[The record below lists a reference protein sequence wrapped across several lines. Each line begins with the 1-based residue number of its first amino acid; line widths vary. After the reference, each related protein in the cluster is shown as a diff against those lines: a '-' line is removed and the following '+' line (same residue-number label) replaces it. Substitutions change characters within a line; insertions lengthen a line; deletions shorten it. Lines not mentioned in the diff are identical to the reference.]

1 MSYVNLLGAMLFAA
15 KCIVPIFGQQ
25 SCSMATLKDIAVRL
39 KSVKNIQK
47 ITASMKMV
55 SASKFARAER
65 DLKSAR
71 PYGQG
76 ARAFYKTAELIAEPI
91 EPAVNDLII
100 AITSDRGLCGA
111 ANSSVVKAIRTKIRN
126 STELEKTCKLVLV
139 GDKSRAMMLRQ
150 YRDMFLMT
158 VNEVGKKAPTFE
170 DASMIAQ
177 AIISTD
183 YKFNKAIMF
192 YNTFKTVVSYIP
204 TMQPLLSIEGLS
216 SSQNVSIYDSV
227 DDEVLQNYN
236 EFLLTSLIF
245 SALKEATASEQS
257 ARMTAMDS
265 ATKNAGEMIDRL
277 TLSFNRTRQA
287 AITRELTEI
296 ISGAAAV

>member
-1 MSYVNLLGAMLFAA
+1 MLFVS
-15 KCIVPIFGQQ
+15 KCVQPFLGQK
-25 SCSMATLKDIAVRL
+25 SCSMATLKDISVRL

-55 SASKFARAER
+55 SAAKFARAER
-65 DLKSAR
+65 DLRPAR

-76 ARAFYKTAELIAEPI
+76 ARELTTDKTVLGA
-91 EPAVNDLII
+91 NDLII

-111 ANSSVVKAIRTKIRN
+111 ANSSVVKAIRALLRSN
-126 STELEKTCKLVLV
+126 PELEKSCKLVLI
-139 GDKSRAMMLRQ
+139 GDKSRALMFRQ

-158 VNEVGKKAPTFE
+158 VNEVGRKAPTFE
-170 DASMIAQ
+170 DASAIAQ
-177 AIISTD
+177 AILSTD
-183 YKFNKAIMF
+183 FKFSKAVMF
-192 YNTFKTVVSYIP
+192 YNTFRTVVSYTP
-204 TMQPLLSIEGLS
+204 TQQTMLSLEGLS
-216 SSQNVSIYDSV
+216 SSPNITIYDSV
-227 DDEVLQNYN
+227 DTEILKHYN

-265 ATKNAGEMIDRL
+265 ATKNAGEMIERL
-277 TLSFNRTRQA
+277 TLTYNRTRQA

>member
-1 MSYVNLLGAMLFAA
+1 MLFVS
-15 KCIVPIFGQQ
+15 KCVQPFFGQK
-25 SCSMATLKDIAVRL
+25 SCSMATLKDISVRL

-55 SASKFARAER
+55 SAAKFARAER
-65 DLKSAR
+65 DLRPAR

-76 ARAFYKTAELIAEPI
+76 ARELTTDKTVLGA
-91 EPAVNDLII
+91 NDLII

-111 ANSSVVKAIRTKIRN
+111 ANSSVVKAIRALLRSN
-126 STELEKTCKLVLV
+126 PELEKSCKLVLI
-139 GDKSRAMMLRQ
+139 GDKSRALMFRQ

-158 VNEVGKKAPTFE
+158 VNEVGRKAPTFE
-170 DASMIAQ
+170 DASAIAQ
-177 AIISTD
+177 AILSTD
-183 YKFNKAIMF
+183 FKFSKAVMF
-192 YNTFKTVVSYIP
+192 YNTFRTVVSYTP
-204 TMQPLLSIEGLS
+204 TQQTMLSLEGLS
-216 SSQNVSIYDSV
+216 SSPNITIYDSV
-227 DDEVLQNYN
+227 DTEILKHYN

-265 ATKNAGEMIDRL
+265 ATKNAGEMIERL
-277 TLSFNRTRQA
+277 TLTYNRTRQA

>member
-1 MSYVNLLGAMLFAA
+1 MLFVS
-15 KCIVPIFGQQ
+15 KCVQPFLGQK
-25 SCSMATLKDIAVRL
+25 SCSMATLKDISVRL

-55 SASKFARAER
+55 SAAKFARAER
-65 DLKSAR
+65 DLRPAR

-76 ARAFYKTAELIAEPI
+76 ARAFYTTAELTTDKTVLGA
-91 EPAVNDLII
+91 NDLII

-111 ANSSVVKAIRTKIRN
+111 ANSSVVKAIRALLRSN
-126 STELEKTCKLVLV
+126 PELEKSCKLVLI
-139 GDKSRAMMLRQ
+139 GDKSRALMFRQ

-158 VNEVGKKAPTFE
+158 VNEVGRKAPTFE
-170 DASMIAQ
+170 DASAIAQ
-177 AIISTD
+177 AILSTD
-183 YKFNKAIMF
+183 FKFSKAVMF
-192 YNTFKTVVSYIP
+192 YNTFRTVVSYTP
-204 TMQPLLSIEGLS
+204 TQQTMLSLEGLS
-216 SSQNVSIYDSV
+216 SSPNITIYDSV
-227 DDEVLQNYN
+227 DTEILKHYN

-265 ATKNAGEMIDRL
+265 ATKNAGEMIERL
-277 TLSFNRTRQA
+277 TLTYNRTRQA